1 MPAVCSG
8 ALHCTCSAPP
18 PPPHPPLLQAKQE
31 EEARR
36 AAEETKR
43 REEAR
48 LKRDQE
54 AAQRRWAWWLG
65 ERVTCQRAQRQRCQ
79 VAAASVW
86 EPNT

>member
-8 ALHCTCSAPP
+8 ALYCTRSAL
-18 PPPHPPLLQAKQE
+18 HPLLQAKQE

-65 ERVTCQRAQRQRCQ
+65 ERVTCQRAAR
-79 VAAASVW
+79 
-86 EPNT
+86 